1 MPLQEVKAALGT
13 QESSKKIMKIATL
26 FISLLLIMFAC
37 RPAKNIQ
44 KTAAV
49 ISRVDTTKVV
59 VIKDNKTADSARF
72 IKDVYNKVIKNK
84 INFTT
89 FTAKVRAAYSSK
101 EENEE
106 ATAYIRLQK
115 DSALWVSLR
124 GPLGIEGFRILIT
137 RDSVKIMN
145 ILKKNVQYKS
155 IAFLQEVTGIP
166 FDFAALQD
174 MIVGNPVFI
183 DSNINSYTSDSSY
196 LQIVMTGRLFNH
208 HAKLDNKDYKIVESK
223 LNDINHINRTCNIEY
238 GGYDKSSSVP
248 FSTERKISLT
258 DESKLNINLNFKQ
271 YTFNH
276 PITFPFNVTGNYK
289 RL

>member
-13 QESSKKIMKIATL
+13 QESSKKIMKIATV
-26 FISLLLIMFAC
+26 FISLLLILFAC
-37 RPAKNIQ
+37 RPARNIQ

-49 ISRVDTTKVV
+49 VSKVDTTPVV
-59 VIKDNKTADSARF
+59 AIKDNKSADSARF

-106 ATAYIRLQK
+106 ATAYIRLKK
-115 DSALWVSLR
+115 DSALSVSLR

-137 RDSVKIMN
+137 SDSVKVMN
-145 ILKKNVQYKS
+145 TLKKTIQYRS
-155 IAFLQEVTGIP
+155 IDFLQQLTGIP
-166 FDFAALQD
+166 FDFSALQD

-183 DSNINSYTSDSSY
+183 DSNINSYTSDSNN
-196 LQIVMTGRLFNH
+196 LRIVMTGSLFKH
-208 HAKLDNKDYKIVESK
+208 FATLDSKDYKIVESK
-223 LNDINHINRTCNIEY
+223 LDDLHHINRRCNIEY
-238 GGYDKSSSVP
+238 SGYDNSSGVP
-248 FSTERKISLT
+248 FSTQRKISLT
-258 DESKLNINLNFKQ
+258 DESNLNINLNFKQ
-271 YTFNH
+271 YTFNQ
-276 PITFPFNVTGNYK
+276 PVTFPFNITGNYK